1 MKRSD
6 LKGLVNL
13 PKVEKRPTQ
22 IEFRRFPLSVS
33 YLSHFDRRVGPQ
45 APPLNLSPVRRNGMR
60 REHCRSGILR
70 RCPREK
76 CRRH

>member
-33 YLSHFDRRVGPQ
+33 LCLFDRRVGPQ
-45 APPLNLSPVRRNGMR
+45 RPSTHLSPVRRNGMR